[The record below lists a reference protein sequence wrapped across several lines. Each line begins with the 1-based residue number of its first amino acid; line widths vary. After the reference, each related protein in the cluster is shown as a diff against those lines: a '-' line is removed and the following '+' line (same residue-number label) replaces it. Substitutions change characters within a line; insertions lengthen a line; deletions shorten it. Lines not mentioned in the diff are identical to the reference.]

1 MRRLRLSDFVDFV
14 VARLEAHPGL
24 YIHHY
29 APYEPAALKRLMGR
43 YATRENEIDKML
55 RAGLFVD
62 LYAIVRHAIRVS
74 IEKADLLRC
83 LRRVRNAD

>member
-1 MRRLRLSDFVDFV
+1 
-14 VARLEAHPGL
+14 
-24 YIHHY
+24 
-29 APYEPAALKRLMGR
+29 MGR

-74 IEKADLLRC
+74 IEKADLLWC